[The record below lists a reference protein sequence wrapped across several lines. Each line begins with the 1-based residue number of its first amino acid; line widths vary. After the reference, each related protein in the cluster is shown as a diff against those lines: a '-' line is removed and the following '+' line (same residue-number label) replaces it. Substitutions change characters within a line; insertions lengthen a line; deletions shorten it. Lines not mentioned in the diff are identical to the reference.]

1 MEFKYKTQAEIAAM
15 TDAERENYAADKRV
29 YEADLATKAAKD
41 EADKVKNELEEQ
53 LASQAKVLND
63 RMDEFEA
70 GKEAKKD
77 EFAGLDIQGRIAK
90 AIADKEEEFKAY
102 RTGAPAITVKV
113 PALMT
118 TGTHLTGTGVISYS
132 GNAAILPSAP
142 LNMRDLIP
150 IVRSETGTYAT
161 YAETGGEGE
170 VDHQSAEGAKKPFL
184 DIDFTELRTVTRVI
198 AGTVDFSKQL
208 TRNLPF
214 LQGTLARIL
223 TRKFY
228 EKENRYLYDTLAAA
242 ATGGAAPAADT
253 VAVQNLIGYV
263 MAAFDANFVPSYIVI
278 KGADYGTI
286 AQTNIM
292 NSPFGLVFNQ
302 ATGRSEIAGIPVI
315 VAPWAVAGKALIFDR
330 DYVELVLTEDISVRF
345 SEENK
350 DNFEKNVIT
359 ARIEAQEEL
368 NVIYPQSVVYQ
379 DLAGAVTPAG

>member
-1 MEFKYKTQAEIAAM
+1 MEFKYKTQAELTAM
-15 TDAERENYAADKRV
+15 TEAEREKYAEDKRKH
-29 YEADLATKAAKD
+29 EADLASKAAKD
-41 EADKVKNELEEQ
+41 EADKVRGELKVTFDEET
-53 LASQAKVLND
+53 KKLNA
-63 RMDEFEA
+63 RMDELEA
-70 GKEAKKD
+70 QKEAKKS
-77 EFAGLDIQGRIAK
+77 EYEGLDLAGRVAK
-90 AIADKEEEFKAY
+90 AIGEKSEELNAFRA
-102 RTGAPAITVKV
+102 GGQSVTVKV

-118 TGTHLTGTGVISYS
+118 TGTHLTGTGVVSYAP
-132 GNAAILPSAP
+132 NAAILPSAP
-142 LNMRDLIP
+142 LNMRDLLP
-150 IVRSETGTYAT
+150 IVRSETGIYAK

-184 DIDFTELRTVTRVI
+184 DVDFSELRTVTRVI
-198 AGTVDFSKQL
+198 AGTVDFSLQL

-214 LQGTLARIL
+214 LQGTLTRIL
-223 TRKFY
+223 TRKFF

-242 ATGGAAPAADT
+242 ATGGTAPAADT
-253 VAVQNLIGYV
+253 VAVENLIGYV

-286 AQTNIM
+286 AKTNIM

-330 DYVELVLTEDISVRF
+330 DYAELVVTEDINVRF

-359 ARIEAQEEL
+359 ARIEAMEEL
-368 NVIYPQSVVYQ
+368 NVIYPQSAIYQ
-379 DLAGAVTPAG
+379 DLAGAPSGG